1 MTPPGQEKA
10 MYAIERVRVD
20 LGQYGYLMPTK
31 PRYAYR
37 VTKNGRPVTYAF
49 RTRREAQAELE
60 RRAR

>member
-1 MTPPGQEKA
+1 